1 MIFMTLQQKLKQFSS
16 MVADIAPN
24 VYHYHRRQMDFPCI
38 VWHEDGGSSFFAND
52 KPLENAPTGTLD
64 YFTREEFDP
73 RVDEIEAAFHQMNV
87 SFSLNSV
94 QYEEDTGLIHYEWV
108 WEW

>member
-1 MIFMTLQQKLKQFSS
+1 MTCMAYQKKLRVFSE
-16 MVADIAPN
+16 VVGTLAPN
-24 VYHYHRRQMDFPCI
+24 VYHYHRRQKDFPCI
-38 VWHEDGGSSFFAND
+38 VWQEDGGSAFHADDARKEIS
-52 KPLENAPTGTLD
+52 PTGTLD

-73 RVDEIEAAFHQMNV
+73 RVDEIEAAFYQMNV